1 MVSILGWWTCC
12 FVRRIWAHE
21 ISFFGPRT
29 RDIAHLAQARL
40 SLRLGFSQV
49 CSTLLILVAIFGRL
63 RRRMLSCFNSSRVA
77 LELVPTPCNSPPFDN
92 LPLQL
97 RRKF

>member
-1 MVSILGWWTCC
+1 MNLGTK
-12 FVRRIWAHE
+12 FPFSDLAHV
-21 ISFFGPRT
+21 T
-29 RDIAHLAQARL
+29 LLTLAQARL
-40 SLRLGFSQV
+40 SPRLGFSQV

-63 RRRMLSCFNSSRVA
+63 RRSMLSCFNSSRVA
-77 LELVPTPCNSPPFDN
+77 LELVPIPCNSPPFDN